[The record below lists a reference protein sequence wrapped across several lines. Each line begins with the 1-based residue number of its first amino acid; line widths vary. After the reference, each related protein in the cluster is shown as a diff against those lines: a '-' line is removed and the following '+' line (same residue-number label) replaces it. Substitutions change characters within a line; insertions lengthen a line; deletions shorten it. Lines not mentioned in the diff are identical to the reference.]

1 MEKFILMDFFLLISE
16 KKYWLPGLFF
26 KTILLV
32 SFQFSLCSHAHADIR
47 VGTTTAL
54 SGPLKEVGQNAL
66 AGINAYFNRI
76 NMNGGIH
83 GQQIHLLIE
92 DDQYEPRLVAPNM
105 RKLIDEHDV
114 IAVIG
119 NVGTPTAVVAVPIIV
134 EKGVPFIGAITGAP
148 LLRQTPPN
156 RYIFNYRAS
165 YSEEAASMINGLL
178 KVGIRPEEIAFFTQ
192 RDSYGDAGY
201 DGAVSALLKHG
212 ISNVIS
218 LAHGRY
224 RRNSLNV
231 EGALATILDAQVKP
245 RAIIM
250 AGSYA
255 PSAKFIKL
263 AKQNLP
269 DCLFL
274 NLSFVGSTS
283 LLKELNGETENVII
297 TQVVPSFNSNI
308 PVAQEYKQDLEKY
321 GNGAKPSFISFE
333 GYIVAKIFVASL
345 LSIETQNLT
354 RESLAHS
361 LNHLSGL
368 DIGLNQTIS
377 YSEENHQAVNN
388 VWPVMISNNQFIP
401 VDWVKLGNSISLSDY
416 SNTSFTLKHD

>member
-1 MEKFILMDFFLLISE
+1 M
-16 KKYWLPGLFF
+16 
-26 KTILLV
+26 
-32 SFQFSLCSHAHADIR
+32 CSYAHADIR

-345 LSIETQNLT
+345 LSIDSQYFT

-361 LNHLSGL
+361 FNHLSGL

>member
-1 MEKFILMDFFLLISE
+1 MSKFALRDSFRSVIRN
-16 KKYWLPGLFF
+16 WLAKIFF
-26 KTILLV
+26 KTAILV
-32 SFQFSLCSHAHADIR
+32 SFQFSFYSYVHADIL
-47 VGTTTAL
+47 VGTTTPL
-54 SGPLKEVGQNAL
+54 SGPLKEVGQNAVT
-66 AGINAYFNRI
+66 GINTYFNRI
-76 NMNGGIH
+76 NTNGGIH
-83 GQQIHLLIE
+83 GQKISLIIK
-92 DDQYEPRLVAPNM
+92 DDQYEPQVAAPNM
-105 RKLIDEHDV
+105 RKLIEAHDV

-119 NVGTPTAVVAVPIIV
+119 NVGTPTAVVTVPIAI

-165 YSEEAASMINGLL
+165 YSEEASSMIEGLL
-178 KVGIRPEEIAFFTQ
+178 KVGIIPEEIAFFTQ

-212 ISNVIS
+212 VSNISS

-224 RRNSLNV
+224 KRNSLNV
-231 EGALATILDAQVKP
+231 EGALATILDAPVTP

-263 AKQNLP
+263 AKQDLP

-283 LLKELNGETENVII
+283 LLKELNGETDNVII
-297 TQVVPSFNSNI
+297 TQVVPSFNSNL
-308 PVAQEYKQDLEKY
+308 PVAKEYRQDLEKY

-333 GYIVAKIFVASL
+333 SYIVAKIFVASL
-345 LSIETQNLT
+345 LAIQTEELS
-354 RESLAHS
+354 RESLTHS
-361 LNHLSGL
+361 LNNLSGL
-368 DIGLNQTIS
+368 DIGLEQTIS
-377 YSEENHQAVNN
+377 FSRQNHKSVNN
-388 VWPVMISNNQFIP
+388 VWPVLISNNNFIP
-401 VDWVKLGNSISLSDY
+401 VDWMQLKNNSSLSSS
-416 SNTSFTLKHD
+416 SNTFSTVVHD